1 MLLLTALSLLVAFS
15 TANVLGTKSA
25 AAAAT
30 TGNVT
35 VYAYGSGISGL
46 PVLAD
51 SNGIFYQSVPE
62 GALPSAMANRTRLG
76 LAYVS
81 LTAASNLSNVSCK

>member
-1 MLLLTALSLLVAFS
+1 MLLLTTLSLLVAFS
-15 TANVLGTKSA
+15 AANVLGTKSA

-51 SNGIFYQSVPE
+51 SNGIFYQSVPK
-62 GALPSAMANRTRLG
+62 AHCPVLWLTV
-76 LAYVS
+76 LA
-81 LTAASNLSNVSCK
+81 